1 MSLETEI
8 LERRVGQTLRGKWT
22 LERLLGSG
30 GMAAVYVA
38 HHKIGRRD
46 AIKIL
51 HPDIAENKDLA
62 ARFEQEAHAVNR
74 FRHPGA
80 VSILDIDT
88 TEDGA
93 PFLVMELLEGESLE
107 ARRQRGPI
115 NPVEALRLA
124 DELLDVLAAAHASDI
139 IHRDIK
145 PDNLFVLPDGR
156 LKVLDFGIARMRQ
169 GKSRTKFTAFGVT
182 IGTLSYMPPEQVA
195 GDAIDARADLF
206 AVGCTMFEMASGR
219 LPHEGSTEI
228 ELMVKMGM
236 MPAPPLASVF
246 PGADPGLCLVVD
258 RALAFD
264 KERRYPDAL
273 TMQADVR
280 ALRAGGV
287 PRYASSKLAAGD
299 VPNPP
304 ESTGMRAPLTSA
316 PAASASIPYMAAY
329 RASAVGAPPSA
340 VDVSHR
346 ASALGAQPSTA
357 DVSHRASA
365 LGTPPST
372 VEVAPVAVP
381 TLSIRGNDRRDRVIA
396 VIAVSATLL
405 LCLAVVSWRVLR
417 SSSDEPTTDAAMQ
430 PAGSAVPAASQQPSD
445 DDPSPGGTALTEDS
459 DPAGLDDTAATPTP
473 TPTPTPPGPIQ
484 QGIRPTVPPT
494 PIVPRNAPPKPPPP
508 PPPGPRGKKHRKH

>member
-1 MSLETEI
+1 VSLETEI

-51 HPDIAENKDLA
+51 HPEIAENKDLA

-80 VSILDIDT
+80 VSILDVDT

-107 ARRQRGPI
+107 QRRKRGPI
-115 NPVEALRLA
+115 DPAEALRLA

-182 IGTLSYMPPEQVA
+182 IGTLAYMPPEQVA

-280 ALRAGGV
+280 ALRAGGA
-287 PRYASSKLAAGD
+287 PRYATARLAAGD

-304 ESTGMRAPLTSA
+304 ESAGFRGPLTSS
-316 PAASASIPYMAAY
+316 PAASMSLPSMPSIAMPHPAAH
-329 RASAVGAPPSA
+329 RGSLVGAPTSAVAHRGSNGVGAPPSA
-340 VDVSHR
+340 
-346 ASALGAQPSTA
+346 
-357 DVSHRASA
+357 
-365 LGTPPST
+365 

-381 TLSIRGNDRRDRVIA
+381 TLSIRGNSRRDRVIA

-417 SSSDEPTTDAAMQ
+417 SSSDEPAADSAQ
-430 PAGSAVPAASQQPSD
+430 AAGSAAPMASQQPSED
-445 DDPSPGGTALTEDS
+445 NNSPGGTALTEDG
-459 DPAGLDDTAATPTP
+459 DPAAPDDTTGAPAAPTP
-473 TPTPTPPGPIQ
+473 VQ
-484 QGIRPTVPPT
+484 QGLRPAVPPP
-494 PIVPRNAPPKPPPP
+494 PIPPRNAPLKPAPPAS
-508 PPPGPRGKKHRKH
+508 RGKKHRKH

>member
-38 HHKIGRRD
+38 RHKIGRRD

-51 HPDIAENKDLA
+51 HPEIAENKDLT

-107 ARRQRGPI
+107 TRRKRGPI
-115 NPVEALRLA
+115 DPLEALRLT

-156 LKVLDFGIARMRQ
+156 LKVLDFGIARMHE
-169 GKSRTKFTAFGVT
+169 GKSRTMYTALGVT
-182 IGTLSYMPPEQVA
+182 IGTLAYMSPEQVA
-195 GDAIDARADLF
+195 GDPIDARADLF
-206 AVGCTMFEMASGR
+206 AVGCTMFEMASAR
-219 LPHEGSTEI
+219 LPHEGATEI

-236 MPAPPLASVF
+236 MPAPPLASVA

-258 RALAFD
+258 RALAFA
-264 KERRYPDAL
+264 KERRYPDAA

-280 ALRAGGV
+280 ALRAGGA
-287 PRYASSKLAAGD
+287 PRYATARLAEGD
-299 VPNPP
+299 APNPP
-304 ESTGMRAPLTSA
+304 ESTGLRAPLTST
-316 PAASASIPYMAAY
+316 AAVSIPREPSY
-329 RASAVGAPPSA
+329 RASLGGAAPVP
-340 VDVSHR
+340 
-346 ASALGAQPSTA
+346 
-357 DVSHRASA
+357 
-365 LGTPPST
+365 
-372 VEVAPVAVP
+372 VEVAAIAVP
-381 TLSIRGNDRRDRVIA
+381 TRQTIRGNDRRDRVIA
-396 VIAVSATLL
+396 ALAVTATLL
-405 LCLAVVSWRVLR
+405 LCIVVVSWRVLR
-417 SSSDEPTTDAAMQ
+417 STGDEPTSDAAATAQ
-430 PAGSAVPAASQQPSD
+430 PAEPAAPAPSVLTAE
-445 DDPSPGGTALTEDS
+445 DDPSPSNPALTDEG
-459 DPAGLDDTAATPTP
+459 DPAAQGSPTP
-473 TPTPTPPGPIQ
+473 TSRTPEKAAPAAPASPAP
-484 QGIRPTVPPT
+484 QGVLPSMPLI
-494 PIVPRNAPPKPPPP
+494 PKNLLPKFPVS
-508 PPPGPRGKKHRKH
+508 RSKKNKKR

>member
-156 LKVLDFGIARMRQ
+156 LKVLDFGIARMRE

-182 IGTLSYMPPEQVA
+182 IGTLAYMPPEQVA

-264 KERRYPDAL
+264 KERRYPDAV

-280 ALRAGGV
+280 ALRAGGA

-304 ESTGMRAPLTSA
+304 ESTGLRAPLRSA
-316 PAASASIPYMAAY
+316 PAASIPYMAAY
-329 RASAVGAPPSA
+329 RASTVDVPPSV
-340 VDVSHR
+340 VDVAHR
-346 ASALGAQPSTA
+346 ASALGAPPGA
-357 DVSHRASA
+357 VDVAHRASA

-396 VIAVSATLL
+396 VIAVTATLL

-417 SSSDEPTTDAAMQ
+417 SSSDEPTTDAATQ
-430 PAGSAVPAASQQPSD
+430 PAGSAVPSASQQPSED
-445 DDPSPGGTALTEDS
+445 NPPGDTALTEDG
-459 DPAGLDDTAATPTP
+459 DPAGQDDTAPTPATP
-473 TPTPTPPGPIQ
+473 GPVQ
-484 QGIRPTVPPT
+484 QGLRPAVPPT
-494 PIVPRNAPPKPPPP
+494 PILPRNAPPKP